1 MLKRSRNP
9 ITKHIRIIRQSL
21 TAIDRSLGRLV
32 ALTNGAGRG
41 ASLDRQPQKRKP
53 QLSPERCAALKLQG
67 SYIGYLRNLK
77 PMHKAQVKT
86 LREKKGVRAAIA
98 VAKRLATGRG

>member
-1 MLKRSRNP
+1 VSKRSRSP
-9 ITKHIRIIRQSL
+9 ITKHVLVIRRSL

-41 ASLDRQPQKRKP
+41 AASSDRAPKKRKLK
-53 QLSPERCAALKLQG
+53 LSPKRRAALKLQG

-77 PMHKAQVKT
+77 PRQKAQVKA
-86 LREKKGVRAAIA
+86 LRAQKGMRAAIA
-98 VAKRLATGRG
+98 MAKRFARG